1 MAKMTRFGVSLE
13 EGLLLNFDKKIADAG
28 YRNRSAALRD
38 LVRKFLNAN
47 SSAAPEDKIF
57 AVVSMIVRSSPE
69 ILGEL
74 AKTKRKLN
82 DLIRGSQI
90 VHEENEYFLDLTIFY
105 GKAEEVIPA
114 AEKLTSIKGILSSQT
129 QFADTKPPC
138 HK

>member
-47 SSAAPEDKIF
+47 SSAA
-57 AVVSMIVRSSPE
+57 PE

>member
-69 ILGEL
+69 IMGEL
-74 AKTKRKLN
+74 AKVKRKLN

-90 VHEENEYFLDLTIFY
+90 VHEGNEYFLDLTIFY